1 MFDTVM
7 LNFGSN
13 KTQVIY
19 KKDKVNNKKKH
30 FICWSATF
38 KLEI

>member
-1 MFDTVM
+1 MFKTVT

-13 KTQVIY
+13 KTVIY

-30 FICWSATF
+30 FIGWST
-38 KLEI
+38 KMEI